1 MITTSKVKKVVS
13 TKPYTNAHGTT
24 IYHLLEMENGDKIN
38 IGKKKELQE
47 GWEITYEIIETGQQE
62 YNKAKSAK
70 KEELKK
76 DANFLGI
83 EVGHAINNAVNMLC
97 AGLEFED
104 VDNKL
109 NLDNRIYLYAKHIL
123 KIAEQLKSE

>member
-1 MITTSKVKKVVS
+1 MITSKVKKVVS

-62 YNKAKSAK
+62 YNKAKAAK
-70 KEELKK
+70 KEEFKK
-76 DANFLGI
+76 DDNYTKGI